1 MGLILEV
8 NGVFLFLSALYYTL
22 PIAVQLL
29 IMGTFGTFLLLGLFQ
44 AVKG

>member
-1 MGLILEV
+1 MGLILETAE
-8 NGVFLFLSALYYTL
+8 VFLFLKGVFYAL

-29 IMGTFGTFLLLGLFQ
+29 ITGVVGTFVLLGVLQ